1 MNGETKEGYTTDG
14 SSRKKIYLLEN
25 ATYIVDIINLTF
37 TVVLIREGHKVPS
50 RKGASLPCNPVIHM
64 ILPI

>member
-1 MNGETKEGYTTDG
+1 MVRL
-14 SSRKKIYLLEN
+14 RKAILQMEAVGKKFTYLKN